1 MEDISVPAKWEKWL
15 PPSPHREAVID
26 FLKHGRASLIPRDE
40 NEAPLMAF
48 EDGGMMELDK
58 VRFSPERRFYRA
70 ER

>member
-1 MEDISVPAKWEKWL
+1 MEESTVPAEWEKWM
-15 PPSPHREAVID
+15 PPSPHREAIID
-26 FLKHGRASLIPRDE
+26 FLKRGRASLIPRGE

-58 VRFSPERRFYRA
+58 VRFSPKRSFYHA